1 MEERLAKPLALDIT
15 GTVRDPELPPLSPY
29 SVKYS
34 GYGIVR
40 GKNQFRYRLLGAS
53 NSGKADAKADVN
65 RIPKLT
71 LKLTPKMTLNGCRAP
86 I

>member
-40 GKNQFRYRLLGAS
+40 GKISFDIGYLVPVILARLTRKQTLTGYR
-53 NSGKADAKADVN
+53 N
-65 RIPKLT
+65 
-71 LKLTPKMTLNGCRAP
+71 
-86 I
+86 